1 MKKKIL
7 AAVLAA
13 GMVMTALT
21 ACGGSSDSGSASSS
35 SSSETKTET
44 TADAD
49 TEEEA
54 DADEGGSSASGDID
68 SLGLTADFD
77 PNPDYDEYTLVDYTI
92 EDANAEFVV
101 TVSRMSDKSQ
111 YEIHCL
117 FYGDEQVAVLKDGK
131 VTEDK
136 TGFMETDTPLIVE
149 AAEAQ
154 GVWAPIE

>member
-1 MKKKIL
+1 MKKKVL

-21 ACGGSSDSGSASSS
+21 GCGGASNSSS
-35 SSSETKTET
+35 SSSSDTKTEE
-44 TADAD
+44 TASTDDAASD
-49 TEEEA
+49 EA
-54 DADEGGSSASGDID
+54 ADSSKASGDID
-68 SLGLTADFD
+68 SLGLTAEYD

-92 EDANAEFVV
+92 EDVNAEFVV
-101 TVSRMSDKSQ
+101 TVSRMSDKSK

-117 FYGDEQVAVLKDGK
+117 FYGDEQVAVLEGDE